1 MKRFFLLL
9 ILITIFSFPG
19 AIAQTLSLNTYGV
32 SLRDVARDSVD
43 HYFTNRYNGLL
54 NVGRGTKIYFKAS
67 VSGGHLTSPVWTI
80 LEKPAGSAAAFG
92 ATKDVDT
99 SNQMIS
105 LIPDSVGTYKISVTS
120 GAMADTLV
128 INSALYL
135 GVNSTPPNC
144 INCHNSDIIS
154 SYLYYDKW
162 SGTHHATT
170 LKNGLDGVLSSHFSS
185 TCLQCH
191 TTGNDA
197 GASNNGFDDF
207 PFVYPSSMHTGVYD
221 SLVTVYPDAMQRG
234 SVQCESCHGPASG
247 HNGLINDSRMTFS
260 LSADVCAYCHDSGT
274 HYVIPDQWKHS
285 GEDASEFDGRGFEG
299 GHAKGTY
306 LGTAGGRSG
315 CSPCHSGAGFVEWV
329 KEGRPLDANG
339 APAATTII
347 PQPTTHTC
355 AVCHDPHD
363 ATNEH
368 QLRYADVTTL
378 GDGTPVTFEKYGTG
392 ALCMQCHRS
401 RVQAS
406 TYAENPDNA
415 SSHYGA
421 HHGPEADLLL
431 GVNAPNFGIKFP
443 SSPHAVAVLPGEDHT
458 NACVNC
464 HMAGPAL
471 DANNEPNLVGGH
483 SWNMNDAEGHDNV
496 GACAPCHGD
505 IGTSFKDKKYYI
517 NGNADLDGNGVE
529 EGLQVEVKGLV
540 DKLAALLP
548 QNASGDVTLTPGDS
562 TLTPAIL
569 KGAYVYFWIVQ
580 DRSWGIH
587 NPAFTVALLKA
598 SIELLGGVVAV
609 DYPKDNMPEE
619 YKLSQNY
626 PNPFNPSTTIEYTIP
641 EFSTVT
647 LTIYDALGKQI
658 EQLYSGEKS
667 PGTYSVQW
675 NASNYSS
682 GIYFYRLS
690 TDKFVQVKKM
700 LLLK

>member
-1 MKRFFLLL
+1 
-9 ILITIFSFPG
+9 
-19 AIAQTLSLNTYGV
+19 
-32 SLRDVARDSVD
+32 
-43 HYFTNRYNGLL
+43 
-54 NVGRGTKIYFKAS
+54 
-67 VSGGHLTSPVWTI
+67 
-80 LEKPAGSAAAFG
+80 
-92 ATKDVDT
+92 
-99 SNQMIS
+99 
-105 LIPDSVGTYKISVTS
+105 
-120 GAMADTLV
+120 
-128 INSALYL
+128 
-135 GVNSTPPNC
+135 
-144 INCHNSDIIS
+144 
-154 SYLYYDKW
+154 
-162 SGTHHATT
+162 
-170 LKNGLDGVLSSHFSS
+170 
-185 TCLQCH
+185 
-191 TTGNDA
+191 
-197 GASNNGFDDF
+197 
-207 PFVYPSSMHTGVYD
+207 MHTGVYD
-221 SLVTVYPDAMQRG
+221 SLITVYPDAMQRAD
-234 SVQCESCHGPASG
+234 VQCEACHGPASG
-247 HNGLINDSRMTFS
+247 HNGLINDSRMVYS
-260 LSADVCAYCHDSGT
+260 LSAAVCSYCHDSGT
-274 HYVIPDQWKHS
+274 HYVIGDQWKYS
-285 GEDASEFDGRGFEG
+285 GDDASEFDERGLEG

-306 LGTAGGRSG
+306 LGTAGSRSG

-329 KEGRPLDANG
+329 KEGRPLDKNG
-339 APAATTII
+339 APAATQII
-347 PQPTTHTC
+347 PQATTHSC

-368 QLRYADVTTL
+368 QLRMAAVTTL

-431 GVNAPNFGIKFP
+431 GVNAPNFGINFP

-471 DANNEPNLVGGH
+471 DANNNPNLVGGH
-483 SWNMNDAEGHDNV
+483 TWNMNDAEGHDNV

-505 IGTSFKDKKYYI
+505 IGTSFSDKKYYI

-529 EGLQVEVKGLV
+529 EGLQIEVKGLV
-540 DKLAALLP
+540 AKLAALLP

-562 TLTPAIL
+562 ANTPSIL

-598 SIELLGGVVAV
+598 AIEQLGGVVAV
-609 DYPKDNMPEE
+609 DYPKDNMPQE
-619 YKLSQNY
+619 YKLAQNY
-626 PNPFNPSTTIEYTIP
+626 PNPFNPSTTIQYTIP
-641 EFSTVT
+641 EHSMVT

-658 EQLYSGEKS
+658 EQLFSGEKA

-682 GIYFYRLS
+682 GIYFYRL
-690 TDKFVQVKKM
+690 TADKFVQVKKM